1 MLNYFWVSLKVK
13 IVDKKRTEMI
23 VKSKLNS
30 VKSIILKA
38 VQEFH
43 ISEKSYAFINQEVG
57 WCSKWVK
64 KLEKN

>member
-1 MLNYFWVSLKVK
+1 M
-13 IVDKKRTEMI
+13 IKKRTEMI